1 VDFFFAAALLF
12 SFVPPSPTIYDNKVI
27 DAAPQEEVGGG
38 ASLVLQNSKL
48 LPLLC

>member
-27 DAAPQEEVGGG
+27 DAAPKEEVGGG
-38 ASLVLQNSKL
+38 ALVLQNSKL